1 MVFCCFNA
9 KEYRESHRGSVEGA
23 AEACQRKCTEVL
35 FFITKGFRL
44 EYISVQG
51 RALFI
56 YCYLMTMII
65 VSRLLFFVFF
75 NFFYWKKDVFVTS
88 VCLFHDVHVT

>member
-1 MVFCCFNA
+1 MFCCLNA
-9 KEYRESHRGSVEGA
+9 KDNRESHRGGVEGA

-51 RALFI
+51 RALLI

-75 NFFYWKKDVFVTS
+75 YFFFIGKRMFLLHLCVF
-88 VCLFHDVHVT
+88 FMMFM